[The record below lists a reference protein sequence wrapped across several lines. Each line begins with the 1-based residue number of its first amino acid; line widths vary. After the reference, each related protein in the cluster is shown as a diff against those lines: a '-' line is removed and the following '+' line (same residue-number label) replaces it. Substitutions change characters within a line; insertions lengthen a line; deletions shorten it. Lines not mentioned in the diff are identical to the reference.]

1 MSLDSQTLSYLE
13 ALYDDF
19 DTKYNNDLHRLQ
31 DLHMEYIMEN
41 CHGDRII
48 GNGEMLIEAV
58 EDGYLYEEFR
68 EDYIEKQLQLS

>member
-1 MSLDSQTLSYLE
+1 
-13 ALYDDF
+13 
-19 DTKYNNDLHRLQ
+19 
-31 DLHMEYIMEN
+31 MEYIMEN